1 MDAIGDDVL
10 HLRAATAICDVDVL
24 QIVVSPFY

>member
-10 HLRAATAICDVDVL
+10 ACWRLI
-24 QIVVSPFY
+24 